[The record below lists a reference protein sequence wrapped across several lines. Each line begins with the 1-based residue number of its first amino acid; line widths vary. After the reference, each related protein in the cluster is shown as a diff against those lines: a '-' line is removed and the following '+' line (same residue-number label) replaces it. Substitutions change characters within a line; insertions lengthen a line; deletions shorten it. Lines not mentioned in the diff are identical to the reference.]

1 MLFRVNELFNINRLK
16 VNLFGR
22 VCQAR
27 EINEKN
33 DKVGG
38 YLFGHQRLK
47 IHAIDPKVS
56 EKKHAFPW
64 FFGCI
69 AATIVDFAG
78 CSSQPHRHIRP
89 IVNTTNTPATTP
101 SPDDTN
107 TLWADKAAQLLAQ
120 TPFDVLQAQAWQRE
134 AAKAGAALSREPLA
148 ACRQTLV
155 NRIKAV
161 EDLQHRI
168 QVERE
173 ASVLIAQRIEVLSTK
188 PWQDAVQGMTALG
201 ADVAHWQAL
210 AQAMTEQEVWPGLA
224 PKFHQML
231 SSAQE
236 KLQLVW
242 EAFGAALAMAQAA
255 STDAEAPLPA
265 VPVWAEQI
273 QSSRQGSDVAKSPA
287 AAPATA
293 PKVGAS
299 NAAAP
304 SSSTKAAA
312 VPTHQA
318 LLDQAQALLAAP
330 EGKRVGGRKL
340 QEQLRGLREHWKRA
354 DSAHGALPGA
364 TLFGAFD
371 AACVAL
377 HQWVDVWL
385 KQVKEQSEQTKAQR
399 QALMDEVRAWTVA
412 HADNQDWKQQ
422 ARELHA
428 FAERWRNGGHMGEKA
443 FAAIQPQ
450 WKTLMHD
457 AHAGLQAAQ
466 DQALVRRQAMIEE
479 SKALAAEPMLRVA
492 AVKSLQQRW
501 QADAQSISLDR
512 KHEQKL
518 WDAFRQPLDEA
529 FARKTTSRAPAA
541 EALSEHDRRVVEAA
555 QAVQAACDAG
565 NATAIAQAVATLN
578 AASMGVPAPEPA
590 PAPVAVAPQAVAEVP
605 ADVPSEVPSEVPQ
618 DVPADAPADA
628 HVDAT
633 AEVAPAQEAPSIEEA
648 PAQEAAPV
656 VPAKPAPAPK
666 KLVAVR
672 GDDRP
677 GQAKGTATAAVDR
690 SRPPRRDDKFGG
702 AREGR
707 RDEGRFPAREDRAPR
722 GPRLGDTAFRAQRQ
736 ALDLAEQHMRRL
748 ATMAHGEVLTQLMGA
763 WAQRQPDAVPTAQ
776 ALGSRVNAASRSA
789 WVQALGASTPAAEST
804 ALLRLEVAAEVP
816 TPAEFLDARRQLQL
830 QLLTRRNDAT
840 PAQTWAQDVASVL
853 AQPHDDAL
861 ARRLQTALKTL
872 LKR

>member
-1 MLFRVNELFNINRLK
+1 MSLK
-16 VNLFGR
+16 NTQL
-22 VCQAR
+22 
-27 EINEKN
+27 
-33 DKVGG
+33 
-38 YLFGHQRLK
+38 GHDL
-47 IHAIDPKVS
+47 S
-56 EKKHAFPW
+56 EKKHAFERAS
-64 FFGCI
+64 GSS
-69 AATIVDFAG
+69 AATIPTFGWDM
-78 CSSQPHRHIRP
+78 PNLHRQIRSL
-89 IVNTTNTPATTP
+89 VNTSNTPADQAQ
-101 SPDDTN
+101 SPDDMHAAW
-107 TLWADKAAQLLAQ
+107 LDKAQQLLQQ
-120 TPFDVLQAQAWQRE
+120 TPFDVQQAQAWQRD

-148 ACRQTLV
+148 TCRQALV

-188 PWQDAVQGMTALG
+188 PWQDALQGMAALG
-201 ADVAHWQAL
+201 GDVSHWQAQSMSL
-210 AQAMTEQEVWPGLA
+210 AQQEAWPAVA

-231 SSAQE
+231 QTAQVQ
-236 KLQLVW
+236 LQLVW
-242 EAFGAALAMAQAA
+242 EAFGAALAQTQAA
-255 STDAEAPLPA
+255 STDPQAPLPA

-273 QSSRQGSDVAKSPA
+273 QHLRQGAEPGKPTPVANA
-287 AAPATA
+287 DAPANS
-293 PKVGAS
+293 P
-299 NAAAP
+299 
-304 SSSTKAAA
+304 KAAA

-318 LLDQAQALLAAP
+318 LLDQAQALLMAP

-340 QEQLRGLREHWKRA
+340 QEQLRGLREQWKRA

-364 TLFGAFD
+364 TLFKAFD
-371 AACVAL
+371 TACVEL
-377 HQWVDVWL
+377 HQWVDAWL

-399 QALMDEVRAWTVA
+399 QALMDEVRAWTLA

-450 WKTLMHD
+450 WKTLMHE
-457 AHAGLQAAQ
+457 AHALLQAAQ
-466 DQALVRRQAMIEE
+466 DQALARRQAMIEE
-479 SKALAAEPMLRVA
+479 AKALAAEPVLRVA
-492 AVKSLQQRW
+492 AVKALQQRW

-529 FARKTTSRAPAA
+529 FSRKTTSRAPAA
-541 EALSEHDRRVVEAA
+541 EALSDHDRRVLEAA

-565 NATAIAQAVATLN
+565 DAAAIAKAVAALNATSLGMPAPA
-578 AASMGVPAPEPA
+578 PAPEPA
-590 PAPVAVAPQAVAEVP
+590 PAPVAEPAAPAVPEVAVEAAVEAAAEAAP
-605 ADVPSEVPSEVPQ
+605 EADSP
-618 DVPADAPADA
+618 APADA
-628 HVDAT
+628 T
-633 AEVAPAQEAPSIEEA
+633 PLEA
-648 PAQEAAPV
+648 PAP
-656 VPAKPAPAPK
+656 VPAKATPAPK

-677 GQAKGTATAAVDR
+677 GQAKGTATTAVDR
-690 SRPPRRDDKFGG
+690 SRPPRRDDKFGA

-707 RDEGRFPAREDRAPR
+707 RDEGRFGQREERAPR

-736 ALDLAEQHMRRL
+736 ALEQAEQQMRRL
-748 ATMAHGEVLTQLMGA
+748 AAMAHGEVLTQLLSA
-763 WAQRQPDAVPTAQ
+763 WEQRQPDAMPTAQ

-789 WVQALGASTPAAEST
+789 WVQALGGAASAANAT
-804 ALLRLEVAAEVP
+804 ALLRLEMAAEVP

-830 QLLTRRNDAT
+830 QLLTRRNDPT
-840 PAQTWAQDVASVL
+840 PAQTWAQDVAQVL
-853 AQPHDDAL
+853 AQPHEAGT